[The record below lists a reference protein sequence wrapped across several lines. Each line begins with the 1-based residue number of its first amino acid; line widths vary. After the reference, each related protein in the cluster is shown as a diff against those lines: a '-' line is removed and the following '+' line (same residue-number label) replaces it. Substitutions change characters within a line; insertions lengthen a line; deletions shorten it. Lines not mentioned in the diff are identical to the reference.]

1 MRVLTLF
8 FISFLFYSCDKKKED
23 EVVLELK
30 NTNLNYSIFGSDPNN
45 ALLRLDLKIQELT
58 K

>member
-1 MRVLTLF
+1 MVQAETPHWILV
-8 FISFLFYSCDKKKED
+8 D
-23 EVVLELK
+23 E